1 MQNSFSWR
9 ASKGKV
15 LKISIFFLVALAIT
29 LLIPLKR
36 SSRYQY
42 VSDKPWQGAL
52 LTAPYDFP
60 IYKTEEQLQEE
71 RDSLQSHLYPV
82 YSHQKDVDLLMM
94 QELQDQYHAQLDEI
108 VPGEYFAYLNEQ
120 LQSAYSGGIIGLNA
134 LKDLRAQGKL
144 EVLILSEGNELTRT
158 PITKFRTLKEIHE
171 QIIKELPTHL
181 DPQVFDKMDAE
192 HFLREN
198 IVYNKE
204 MTEHLY
210 QEALSNIS
218 PSLGMIQMGQR
229 IIDKGEIV
237 TPYTYNLLRSLE
249 IENEKRTGGTLQ
261 HYQTRIGLFIIA
273 SIALVL
279 LALYLTFLVR
289 SYAPTFKNNILI
301 LSSIATFVVITSI
314 VSYFGLFNIYM
325 VPYVMIIFLLRTF
338 IDGDTSHLGFVVAIL
353 LSSLFVTEPLSFIVI
368 QLLAGLTALV
378 CLQGLNNRAQMI
390 KAAFF
395 VYLVYSVAYLG
406 MFFITDGKFT
416 SDYLKIQL
424 VLGVNLIFLT
434 FTYLL
439 CSIVERMFG
448 YVSNVSLVELSDINT
463 PLLRELSERAP
474 GTFQHSMQVS
484 ILAMEAA
491 ENIGADVQL
500 IRAGALYHDIGK
512 IKNPAYF
519 TENQGRVNPHD
530 LLPQQESANIIIRH
544 VSDGIALAQKHNLP
558 PQIID
563 FIRTHHSNSLV
574 RYFYNTYCN
583 LHPNLEVS
591 VSDFSYPGPKPF
603 TKEQGI
609 LMLADATEASS
620 RSLREYSV
628 EHITEHVHR
637 IVDNIVREGHLND
650 TPLSFRD
657 IQIIKEVFI
666 SKLKTIYHSRIS
678 YPELKTQQ

>member
-1 MQNSFSWR
+1 MLNSFSWQE
-9 ASKGKV
+9 SKS
-15 LKISIFFLVALAIT
+15 KIIKIAIFFLVAVAIT
-29 LLIPLKR
+29 FLIPLKR
-36 SSRYQY
+36 NSRYQY
-42 VSDKPWQGAL
+42 VNDKPWQGAL

-60 IYKTEEQLQEE
+60 IYKTEEQLKEE
-71 RDSLQSHLYPV
+71 RDSLQAHLYPV
-82 YSHQKDVDLLMM
+82 YSHQRDVDLLMM
-94 QELQDQYHAQLDEI
+94 QELQDQYHAQLNEV
-108 VPGEYFAYLNEQ
+108 VPKEYFAYLNEQ
-120 LQSAYSGGIIGLNA
+120 LQRAYSQGIIGLNA
-134 LKDLRAQGKL
+134 LKELRAQHKL
-144 EVLILSEGNELTRT
+144 EVLLLSEGNELTRT
-158 PITKFRTLKEIHE
+158 PITKFRTLKEVHE
-171 QIIKELPTHL
+171 HILKELPSNL
-181 DPQVFDKMDAE
+181 DPQLLNKMEPE
-192 HFLREN
+192 HYLREN

-204 MTEHLY
+204 MSEQLY

-249 IENEKRTGGTLQ
+249 IEYEKRSGGTLQ

-273 SIALVL
+273 SIAFVL
-279 LALYLTFLVR
+279 LALYLTFLVS
-289 SYAPTFKNNILI
+289 SYTPTFKNNILI

-314 VSYFGLFNIYM
+314 VSYFGLFSIYM

-338 IDGDTSHLGFVVAIL
+338 IDGDTSHLSYVVAIL
-353 LSSLFVTEPLSFIVI
+353 LSALFVTEPLSFIVI

-390 KAAFF
+390 KAAFY

-424 VLGVNLIFLT
+424 IFGVNLIFLT
-434 FTYLL
+434 FTYML
-439 CSIVERMFG
+439 CSIVERLFG
-448 YVSNVSLVELSDINT
+448 YVSKVSLVELSDINT
-463 PLLRELSERAP
+463 PLLKELSERAA

-484 ILAMEAA
+484 MLAAEAA
-491 ENIGADVQL
+491 DSIGADVQL

-519 TENQGRVNPHD
+519 TENQGARNPHD
-530 LLPQQESANIIIRH
+530 LLPQLESAQIIIRH

-563 FIRTHHSNSLV
+563 FIRTHHSDSLV

-583 LHPNLEVS
+583 LHPDLEVNE
-591 VSDFSYPGPKPF
+591 VDFRYPGPRPF
-603 TKEQGI
+603 TREQGI
-609 LMLADATEASS
+609 LMLADAVEASS
-620 RSLREYSV
+620 RSLKEYSAEV
-628 EHITEHVHR
+628 ITEHVQR
-637 IVDNIVREGHLND
+637 IVDNIAREGHLNN

-657 IQIIKEVFI
+657 IQTIKEVFI
-666 SKLKTIYHSRIS
+666 AKLKTIYHSRIS
-678 YPELKTQQ
+678 YPELKTS

>member
-1 MQNSFSWR
+1 MLNSFSWQE
-9 ASKGKV
+9 SKS
-15 LKISIFFLVALAIT
+15 KIIKIAIFFLVAVAIT
-29 LLIPLKR
+29 FLIPLKR
-36 SSRYQY
+36 NSRYQY
-42 VSDKPWQGAL
+42 VNDKPWQGAL

-60 IYKTEEQLQEE
+60 IYKTEEQLKEE
-71 RDSLQSHLYPV
+71 RDSLQAHLYPV
-82 YSHQKDVDLLMM
+82 YSHQRDVDLLMM
-94 QELQDQYHAQLDEI
+94 QELQDQYHAQLNEV
-108 VPGEYFAYLNEQ
+108 VPKEYFAYLNEQ
-120 LQSAYSGGIIGLNA
+120 LQRAYSQGIIGLNA
-134 LKDLRAQGKL
+134 LKELRTQHKL
-144 EVLILSEGNELTRT
+144 EVLLLSEGNELTRT
-158 PITKFRTLKEIHE
+158 PITKFRTLKEVHE
-171 QIIKELPTHL
+171 HILKELPSNL
-181 DPQVFDKMDAE
+181 DPQLLNKMEPE
-192 HFLREN
+192 HYLREN

-204 MTEHLY
+204 MSEQLY

-249 IENEKRTGGTLQ
+249 IEYEKRSGGTLQ

-279 LALYLTFLVR
+279 LALYLTFLVS
-289 SYAPTFKNNILI
+289 SYTPTFKNNILI

-314 VSYFGLFNIYM
+314 VSYFGLFSIYM

-338 IDGDTSHLGFVVAIL
+338 IDGDTSHLSYVVAIL
-353 LSSLFVTEPLSFIVI
+353 LSALFVTEPLSFIVI

-390 KAAFF
+390 KAAFY

-424 VLGVNLIFLT
+424 IFGVNLIFLT
-434 FTYLL
+434 FTYML
-439 CSIVERMFG
+439 CSIVERLFG
-448 YVSNVSLVELSDINT
+448 YVSKVSLVELSDINT
-463 PLLRELSERAP
+463 PLLKELSERAA

-484 ILAMEAA
+484 MLAAEAA
-491 ENIGADVQL
+491 DSIGADVQL

-519 TENQGRVNPHD
+519 TENQGARNPHD
-530 LLPQQESANIIIRH
+530 LLPQLESAQIIIRH

-563 FIRTHHSNSLV
+563 FIRTHHSDSLV

-583 LHPNLEVS
+583 LHPDLEVNE
-591 VSDFSYPGPKPF
+591 VDFRYPGPRPF
-603 TKEQGI
+603 TREQGI
-609 LMLADATEASS
+609 LMLADAVEASS
-620 RSLREYSV
+620 RSLKEYSAEV
-628 EHITEHVHR
+628 ITEHVQR
-637 IVDNIVREGHLND
+637 IVDNIAREGHLNN

-657 IQIIKEVFI
+657 IQTIKEVFI
-666 SKLKTIYHSRIS
+666 AKLKTIYHSRIS
-678 YPELKTQQ
+678 YPELKTS

>member
-1 MQNSFSWR
+1 MLNSFSWQE
-9 ASKGKV
+9 SKS
-15 LKISIFFLVALAIT
+15 KIIKIAIFFLVAVAIT
-29 LLIPLKR
+29 FLIPLKR
-36 SSRYQY
+36 NSRYQY
-42 VSDKPWQGAL
+42 VNDKPWQGAL

-60 IYKTEEQLQEE
+60 IYKTEEQLKEE
-71 RDSLQSHLYPV
+71 RDSLQAHLYPV
-82 YSHQKDVDLLMM
+82 YSHQRDVDLLMM
-94 QELQDQYHAQLDEI
+94 QELQDQYHAQLNEV
-108 VPGEYFAYLNEQ
+108 VPKEYFAYLNEQ
-120 LQSAYSGGIIGLNA
+120 LQRAYSQGIIGLNA
-134 LKDLRAQGKL
+134 LKELRAQHKL
-144 EVLILSEGNELTRT
+144 EVLLLSEGNELTRT
-158 PITKFRTLKEIHE
+158 PITKFRTLKEVHE
-171 QIIKELPTHL
+171 HILKELPSNL
-181 DPQVFDKMDAE
+181 DPQLLNKMEPE
-192 HFLREN
+192 HYLREN

-204 MTEHLY
+204 MSEQLY
-210 QEALSNIS
+210 HEALSNIS

-249 IENEKRTGGTLQ
+249 IEYEKRSGGTLQ

-279 LALYLTFLVR
+279 LALYLTFLVS
-289 SYAPTFKNNILI
+289 SYTPTFKNNILI

-314 VSYFGLFNIYM
+314 VSYFGLFSIYM

-338 IDGDTSHLGFVVAIL
+338 IDGDTSHLSYVVAIL
-353 LSSLFVTEPLSFIVI
+353 LSALFVTEPLSFIVI

-390 KAAFF
+390 KAAFY

-424 VLGVNLIFLT
+424 IFGVNLIFLT
-434 FTYLL
+434 FTYML
-439 CSIVERMFG
+439 CSIVERLFG
-448 YVSNVSLVELSDINT
+448 YVSKVSLVELSDINT
-463 PLLRELSERAP
+463 PLLKELSERAA

-484 ILAMEAA
+484 MLAAEAA
-491 ENIGADVQL
+491 DSIGADVQL

-519 TENQGRVNPHD
+519 TENQGARNPHD
-530 LLPQQESANIIIRH
+530 LLPQLESAQIIIRH

-563 FIRTHHSNSLV
+563 FIRTHHSDSLV

-583 LHPNLEVS
+583 LHPDLEVNE
-591 VSDFSYPGPKPF
+591 VDFRYPGPRPF
-603 TKEQGI
+603 TREQGI
-609 LMLADATEASS
+609 LMLADAVEASS
-620 RSLREYSV
+620 RSLKEYSAEV
-628 EHITEHVHR
+628 ITEHVQR
-637 IVDNIVREGHLND
+637 IVDNIAREGHLNN

-657 IQIIKEVFI
+657 IQTIKEVFI
-666 SKLKTIYHSRIS
+666 AKLKTIYHSRIS
-678 YPELKTQQ
+678 YPELKTS